1 MSLHARAVA
10 VALPILVLAAS
21 GCVRSEPE
29 SHASAVER
37 AACRHRADEVFAVQN
52 PDQVYRNDTFES
64 STRDAPFAGAG
75 LPGLPDRGLT
85 NQYTRQQMV
94 EDCLNSSAGSV
105 GSTPAAPAPDATP
118 PP

>member
-1 MSLHARAVA
+1 MTLRAREI
-10 VALPILVLAAS
+10 ILVLPVLALAGW
-21 GCVRSEPE
+21 GCARPEPE

-37 AACRHRADEVFAVQN
+37 AACRHRADQVYAVQN
-52 PDQVYRNDTFES
+52 PDQVYRSDTFES

-85 NQYTRQQMV
+85 SQYTRQQMV
-94 EDCLNSSAGSV
+94 EDCLNSNAGSV
-105 GSTPAAPAPDATP
+105 HSTPAEPAPDATP